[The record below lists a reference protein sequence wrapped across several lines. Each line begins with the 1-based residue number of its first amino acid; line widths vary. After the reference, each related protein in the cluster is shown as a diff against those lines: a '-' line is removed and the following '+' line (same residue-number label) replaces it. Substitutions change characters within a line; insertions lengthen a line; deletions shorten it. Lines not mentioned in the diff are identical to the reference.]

1 MVRRYL
7 GGSKAKSWVTGSS
20 PVSDHQLEKRKNYIF
35 PAADE
40 LHNQLFDKLYFFWR
54 VLLSTT
60 YSRKHSP

>member
-40 LHNQLFDKLYFFWR
+40 LHNQLFDKLAELCQPKYVQRSF
-54 VLLSTT
+54 
-60 YSRKHSP
+60 